1 MAHWKSDDAWL
12 QNDSDA
18 SKKGGTWRDTHWWNI
33 LRGDGDKH
41 KFRVPSSC
49 AFPTLIDAPGRLS
62 AWAYKRILDILI
74 RIRLFLLIDPD
85 PKFLRQT
92 KIICK
97 VLIKIRF
104 KYVFF
109 SLQIVRNLL
118 TKQTFCKPKC
128 WKRNSFH
135 LKLPN
140 LGRFQGLYS
149 RYSIWWI
156 RIPLTHTVSIQAD
169 LVHATKCRGIFSVQL
184 NIH

>member
-1 MAHWKSDDAWL
+1 MAEYVVYSTRIYYIYIIHVQGCRSKPFFTVWIQPWL
-12 QNDSDA
+12 FIW
-18 SKKGGTWRDTHWWNI
+18 T
-33 LRGDGDKH
+33 
-41 KFRVPSSC
+41 
-49 AFPTLIDAPGRLS
+49 
-62 AWAYKRILDILI
+62 
-74 RIRLFLLIDPD
+74 DPN

-92 KIICK
+92 KIICQ

-140 LGRFQGLYS
+140 LGQFQGLYS